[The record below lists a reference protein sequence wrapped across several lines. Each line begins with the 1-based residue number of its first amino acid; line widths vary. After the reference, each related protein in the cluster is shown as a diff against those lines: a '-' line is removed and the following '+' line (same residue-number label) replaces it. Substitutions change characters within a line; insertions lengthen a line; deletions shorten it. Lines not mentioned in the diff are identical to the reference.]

1 MSRRAMM
8 QRAKACHTLTNA
20 AAAASTLQQQ
30 KRVFGGPALAGGPK
44 KWQPCKW
51 LTRLHL
57 SVNKDDLTG
66 GWH

>member
-8 QRAKACHTLTNA
+8 QRTKACHTLTNA

-44 KWQPCKW
+44 NGN
-51 LTRLHL
+51 LASVHL